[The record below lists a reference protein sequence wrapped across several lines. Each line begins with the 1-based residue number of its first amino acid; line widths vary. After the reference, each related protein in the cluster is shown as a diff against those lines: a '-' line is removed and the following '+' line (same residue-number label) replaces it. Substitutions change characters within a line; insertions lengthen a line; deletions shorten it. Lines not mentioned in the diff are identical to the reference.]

1 MVVLPLR
8 WQGRRRS
15 EQLCALLADRC
26 GEWRQAWAVAGA
38 PSCELELPVQ
48 EASALARAGETW
60 LEARTTHGTLYLRIA
75 HGAQQALG
83 ARLLGLD
90 ASGSAGL
97 AESIGQRAFA
107 DLAKVLATTDA
118 SPIRV
123 EVLDARPVAGLA
135 TRNGTLQLA
144 WTLGTS
150 RADLFTEASLCEA
163 LLPSIREPA
172 TALVAR
178 PEAIRSESVKL
189 DAVLDLGMA
198 GLQDVLALRPGE
210 VIKTRLRLDAPVQAR
225 LPDGRAAFSG
235 ALLAEQDQR
244 ALRCIDIPRRETR

>member
-15 EQLCALLADRC
+15 EQLRTLLAGRC
-26 GEWRQAWAVAGA
+26 GEWRQAWGVATA
-38 PSCELELPVQ
+38 PTCDLDLPGQ

-60 LEARTTHGTLYLRIA
+60 LEARTTHGSLYLRMA

-83 ARLLGLD
+83 AHLLGLD

-97 AESIGQRAFA
+97 AEAIGQRAVA
-107 DLAKVLATTDA
+107 DLARTLAATDA
-118 SPIRV
+118 SPPRV
-123 EVLDARPVAGLA
+123 EVLDARPTAGLT

-144 WTLGTS
+144 WTLGTA
-150 RADLFTEASLCEA
+150 RADVFAEASLCEA
-163 LLPSIREPA
+163 LLPATREP
-172 TALVAR
+172 TSVLVPR
-178 PEAIRSESVKL
+178 PDAIRSESITL

-210 VIKTRLRLDAPVQAR
+210 VFKTRLRLDAPVQAR